1 MLVVDWIKKQH
12 VKHGRF
18 SGAPHDVEHGRQQ
31 RHSGDAAPHEAV
43 QSLGKVPPGHHRRV
57 RHDDGVAAAR
67 AHRRHRRQRAVNRL
81 VQAHH
86 VHHDDVGN
94 CVGADQRLNE
104 HGVSSN
110 AADFATIK
118 GLLRRKSMAIL
129 EQR

>member
-18 SGAPHDVEHGRQQ
+18 SWAPHDAEHGRQQ
-31 RHSGDAAPHEAV
+31 RHSGDAALHEAV

-67 AHRRHRRQRAVNRL
+67 AHRRHRRRRAVDRL

-86 VHHDDVGN
+86 VHHDDVSRR
-94 CVGADQRLNE
+94 VGADQRLNE
-104 HGVSSN
+104 YGVPTN
-110 AADFATIK
+110 AAGFATLK
-118 GLLRRKSMAIL
+118 ELLCRK
-129 EQR
+129 